1 MKNKVIPSH
10 YFTVKEQSLVSMFC
24 QAKRRFVIPYNQR
37 PWSWKE
43 KNIDE
48 LWKDILKTTNHFFN
62 TKEIDNLWSERVTPI
77 GSPHFIGAF
86 VFEEKE
92 NDFSVVDGQQRITAI
107 SMFITALRDNTYLLL
122 NNAKTSKSRG
132 SLENYIDNFRSW
144 LISDF
149 EDDVL
154 ISRLKVDDNYQ
165 SFFSEYII
173 ECRNLDER
181 KAFLDEF
188 DKELDTEPV
197 LKSFKKSFD
206 HISSIVSD
214 FLKNFPT
221 DDHRFNAIKAIYS
234 TLENCFICISSD
246 VKEESF
252 SYEVFKCLNAKG
264 LPLSEADKLKN
275 ELFTQSKISEHDAIK
290 KSWEVI
296 SSNTPYS
303 AVSQF
308 IRQRHVA
315 LVGDCPDSKLHSTI
329 TTTELENKYIP
340 DVVKLWEYDSEI
352 YARVCLH
359 KSVTGKN
366 AYTENELEVLKE
378 IKNLKIGLAS
388 ILLFAAHKQHFE
400 SDRDTFFK
408 LIKLAAN
415 FSFRVLTIGKKDT
428 AVLESNLGKA
438 ARAVINGDSVK
449 DIRNILKAAS
459 PDSDFQSDFEN
470 YSTRTTTSQFYI
482 LNRIEKYYLNPTPFV
497 TVEHSQLFNI
507 EHILPKNFD
516 DKRDPTG
523 VEWQWARIDKDK
535 HKQYVNRLGNLALLE
550 GEINRDVSSFDYGAK
565 RGGNYPTGY
574 QVKKGGIARQSY
586 NNSLLPSIKRLVNNK
601 TYKSWNFETI
611 ELRQKEMAETALNV
625 WNL

>member
-1 MKNKVIPSH
+1 V
-10 YFTVKEQSLVSMFC
+10 Y
-24 QAKRRFVIPYNQR
+24 
-37 PWSWKE
+37 
-43 KNIDE
+43 
-48 LWKDILKTTNHFFN
+48 
-62 TKEIDNLWSERVTPI
+62 
-77 GSPHFIGAF
+77 G
-86 VFEEKE
+86 
-92 NDFSVVDGQQRITAI
+92 
-107 SMFITALRDNTYLLL
+107 
-122 NNAKTSKSRG
+122 
-132 SLENYIDNFRSW
+132 
-144 LISDF
+144 
-149 EDDVL
+149 
-154 ISRLKVDDNYQ
+154 
-165 SFFSEYII
+165 
-173 ECRNLDER
+173 
-181 KAFLDEF
+181 
-188 DKELDTEPV
+188 
-197 LKSFKKSFD
+197 
-206 HISSIVSD
+206 
-214 FLKNFPT
+214 FLKNFPS

-275 ELFTQSKISEHDAIK
+275 ELFTQSKISEHVAIK

-340 DVVKLWEYDSEI
+340 DAVKLWEYDSEI

-359 KSVTGKN
+359 KSVAGKN

-388 ILLFAAHKQHFE
+388 ILLFAAHKKHFE
-400 SDRDTFFK
+400 SDRVTFFK

-438 ARAVINGDSVK
+438 ARAVINGNSVN

-470 YSTRTTTSQFYI
+470 YSSRTATLQFYI
-482 LNRIEKYYLNPTPFV
+482 LNQIEKYYLNSTPFV
-497 TVEHSQLFNI
+497 TVEHSQQFNI

-516 DKRDPTG
+516 DKRDSTG
-523 VEWQWARIDKDK
+523 VEWQWARTDKDK
-535 HKQYVNRLGNLALLE
+535 HKQYVNRLGNLVLLE
-550 GEINRDVSSFDYGAK
+550 GDINRDVSNFDYGAK
-565 RGGNYPTGY
+565 RRGNYPTGY
-574 QVKKGGIARQSY
+574 QVRKGGIARQSY
-586 NNSLLPSIKRLVNNK
+586 NNSLLPSVKRLVNDEI
-601 TYKSWNFETI
+601 YKSWNFETI
-611 ELRQKEMAETALNV
+611 ELRQKEMAKTALAI